1 MIRIFNVRTKH
12 EILIDENCECVEF
25 APRDYLDDS
34 PYLEINLKAFDLM
47 RHADTC
53 DDCKAFTQSLGR
65 DSLDWYVSYLGKT
78 KMLDTVGL
86 SKDYYD
92 NLLQH
97 AISDYFHGTRLRLK
111 LSKDAIESLQQEL
124 QLAISVENY
133 EKCCIL
139 REALNRMLDN
149 KIILKE

>member
-1 MIRIFNVRTKH
+1 MIRIFNVRTKN

-34 PYLEINLKAFDLM
+34 PYLEINLKGFDLM
-47 RHADTC
+47 RHADSC
-53 DDCKAFTQSLGR
+53 EDCKAFTESLGR
-65 DSLDWYVSYLGKT
+65 CSRDWYVSYLGKT

-86 SKDYYD
+86 SKDYND

-111 LSKDAIESLQQEL
+111 LSKDTIESLETEL
-124 QLAISVENY
+124 QEAVCKENY
-133 EKCCIL
+133 EKACVL
-139 REALNRMLDN
+139 RDA
-149 KIILKE
+149 IIRITENEVLS